1 MKRMIPSSKLTVK
14 NDKLTALEGIYDA
27 EGNQIIA
34 DGGSL
39 VVGNPEGIP
48 TATLSKISI
57 QNDSTPVVYEVPQGT
72 EVEANPQ
79 GIVGAVLESI
89 KIGSSNYAIQGGMPT
104 NFDDIHPRLTLHFT
118 SGVITSW
125 TEKAQLHLNY
135 GDILWISYS
144 SESYGASFGCA
155 KVLSHTPNDEL
166 TIETSLPVVDGNSN
180 SVVVASMTLY
190 VDHDDPDETAY
201 ISPQNVVGADI
212 SIADGTL
219 ILY

>member
-1 MKRMIPSSKLTVK
+1 MKRMIPSSKLTIK
-14 NDKLTALEGIYDA
+14 NDKLTAMEGIYDS

-39 VVGNPEGIP
+39 VVGNPEGTA

-57 QNDSTPVVYEVPQGT
+57 QNDGEPVVYNVGGT

-89 KIGSSNYAIQGGMPT
+89 KIGSSNYAIQGGVP
-104 NFDDIHPRLTLHFT
+104 NHFDEYHPRLKVDFAAQI
-118 SGVITSW
+118 ITGW
-125 TEKAQLHLNY
+125 TESAQLQLNY
-135 GDILWISYS
+135 GDILWIAYS
-144 SESYGASFGCA
+144 SESFGASFGCA
-155 KVLSHTPNDEL
+155 KVVSHNPREDL
-166 TIETSLPVVDGNSN
+166 TIEISLPVVDNNAN
-180 SVVVASMTLY
+180 SVVAASINLY

-201 ISPQNVVGADI
+201 ITTQNVSGADI